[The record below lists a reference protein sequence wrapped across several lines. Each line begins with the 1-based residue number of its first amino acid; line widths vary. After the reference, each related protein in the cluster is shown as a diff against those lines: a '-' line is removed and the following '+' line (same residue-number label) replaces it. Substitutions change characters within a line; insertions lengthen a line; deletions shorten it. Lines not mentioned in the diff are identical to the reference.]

1 MDKRK
6 HIYYLT
12 VSDVQTVAQEILER
26 ELTEKELTR
35 VVDKLPDKIQWYDA
49 IEEVITRETAAH

>member
-6 HIYYLT
+6 HIYYRT

>member
-1 MDKRK
+1 
-6 HIYYLT
+6 
-12 VSDVQTVAQEILER
+12 VQTVAQEILER

-49 IEEVITRETAAH
+49 IEEVITRETVAH